1 VDFVYDVGFVRRAA
15 GCFCAACVGAAPAC
29 AWIVNGARDVFLGLI
44 IVILGCQ
51 LAKCPTAKIRPRIF
65 RPTGTV
71 GNVKSL
77 IARKDR
83 GAGRVDLIDPPRGV
97 HSQLFGALLI
107 ISGGAFNRL
116 AVF

>member
-1 VDFVYDVGFVRRAA
+1 VDFAYGVGFVRRAA

-51 LAKCPTAKIRPRIF
+51 LAKCPTVKGRFRPF
-65 RPTGTV
+65 RPTVTV
-71 GNVKSL
+71 GNAKSL

-83 GAGRVDLIDPPRGV
+83 GAVRVVKGV
-97 HSQLFGALLI
+97 E
-107 ISGGAFNRL
+107 
-116 AVF
+116 